1 MERRSTEIDQAN
13 QNGSQVRKVG
23 LPPPVKRGE
32 DMETEINIIDADKI
46 GSATSPL
53 NLGRTVAVVP
63 SSRIPRAGDVVVVSA
78 LTDSAT
84 YNMLELPTGRLAK
97 INPGDV
103 LIGVLGRRRALKG
116 FVGDVPATVNA
127 GDQLHLLNMG
137 GVIGSCTGHHSSL
150 SDAIQ
155 VEVIGLAS
163 DEHGRVLNIA
173 DAALPLRTSLGE
185 TAPLVIIAGTCMNS
199 GKTYA
204 ATELIKQATRAGLQV
219 AAAKLSGI
227 ACLRDTLNMADH
239 GATAI
244 ASFLDCGLPSTVGA
258 TDLASVAK
266 TIISRLNE
274 SSPDLIVI
282 ELGDGLLG
290 GYSVESVFADKEL
303 RGATAGLVFCATD
316 YVGAWGGIQLLRQ
329 RGIEIDAMAGSV
341 TDSQMGEDFI
351 ESEFGVPAANAR
363 RNGARLFKLLEPKVA
378 AFGIRVSSSESVISQ
393 DDNLEKS
400 EVPVGGLR

>member
-1 MERRSTEIDQAN
+1 MKAPTR
-13 QNGSQVRKVG
+13 
-23 LPPPVKRGE
+23 
-32 DMETEINIIDADKI
+32 IIQADKI

-53 NLGRTVAVVP
+53 SLGRTNSIIPA
-63 SSRIPRAGDVVVVSA
+63 SQTPRAGDVVIVRA

-116 FVGDVPATVNA
+116 FVGDVPATVDA
-127 GDQLHLLNMG
+127 GDELHLLNMG
-137 GVIGSCTGHHSSL
+137 GVIGKCTGHHSSL
-150 SDAIQ
+150 SDAIK

-163 DEHGRVLNIA
+163 DDEETALNIA
-173 DAALPLRTSLGE
+173 DAALPPRSTLGD

-204 ATELIKQATRAGLQV
+204 ATELIKQATRAGLRV

-239 GATAI
+239 GAIAI

-258 TDLASVAK
+258 TNLAGVAK
-266 TIISRLNE
+266 TIIARLNE
-274 SSPDLIVI
+274 SAPDLIVI

-290 GYSVESVFADKEL
+290 GYSVESVFEDTEL
-303 RGATAGLVFCATD
+303 RAATAGLVFCASD
-316 YVGAWGGIQLLRQ
+316 YVGAWGGIELLRR
-329 RGIEIDAMAGSV
+329 RGIEIDVIAGSV

-351 ESEFGVPAANAR
+351 EKEFGVPAANAR
-363 RNGARLFKLLEPKVA
+363 RNGDRLFELLAPRLSSFEL
-378 AFGIRVSSSESVISQ
+378 RVSSSNSAGSTA
-393 DDNLEKS
+393 DKLENS
-400 EVPVGGLR
+400 EAQSEGLLA

>member
-1 MERRSTEIDQAN
+1 
-13 QNGSQVRKVG
+13 
-23 LPPPVKRGE
+23 
-32 DMETEINIIDADKI
+32 METAIHIIDADKI

-53 NLGRTVAVVP
+53 GLSKIVAVV
-63 SSRIPRAGDVVVVSA
+63 SSSESPRAGDVIVVRA
-78 LTDSAT
+78 FTDSAT

-116 FVGDVPATVNA
+116 FVGDVPASVNA
-127 GDQLHLLNMG
+127 GDRLHLLNMG

-163 DEHGRVLNIA
+163 DENGRLLNIA
-173 DAALPLRTSLGE
+173 DAALPPQTSLGE
-185 TAPLVIIAGTCMNS
+185 TAPLVMIAGTCMNS

-204 ATELIKQATRAGLQV
+204 ATELIKQATRAGLRV

-239 GATAI
+239 GAIAI

-258 TDLASVAK
+258 TNLPSVAK

-290 GYSVESVFADKEL
+290 GYSVESVFEDAEL
-303 RGATAGLVFCATD
+303 RGATAGLIFCASD
-316 YVGAWGGIQLLRQ
+316 YVGAWGGIELLRR
-329 RGIEIDAMAGSV
+329 RGIEIDVIAGSV
-341 TDSQMGEDFI
+341 TDSQMGQDFI
-351 ESEFGVPAANAR
+351 EKEFGVPAANAR
-363 RNGARLFKLLEPKVA
+363 RNGERLFELVGSKVSS
-378 AFGIRVSSSESVISQ
+378 FKFRVSNSAVPKESETKDSGV
-393 DDNLEKS
+393 L
-400 EVPVGGLR
+400 VT